1 MFHNAIIISNNCNI
15 LLNIFLGLC
24 RIWTLDHKL
33 SEDEINSLIYLC
45 TLLIMTSELLSVITR
60 HNKLVLQLGTEDT
73 LHSDSTFLLFND
85 KKKKSQNYLA
95 YAVYRTC
102 SLHQQRFETPCTV
115 FTTIFYPS

>member
-15 LLNIFLGLC
+15 PLNIFLRLC
-24 RIWTLDHKL
+24 RIWTFDHKL
-33 SEDEINSLIYLC
+33 SEDEINSLIYFC

-85 KKKKSQNYLA
+85 KKKKESKLFGLCCLQNL
-95 YAVYRTC
+95 
-102 SLHQQRFETPCTV
+102 Q
-115 FTTIFYPS
+115 PSSAEI